1 MGRESMNKEM
11 ATQEIN
17 NNTTKTWDSRKET
30 SNNTTMPR
38 DSRKEITSNTIHWN
52 RRGE

>member
-17 NNTTKTWDSRKET
+17 YNTTKTRDSKKET
-30 SNNTTMPR
+30 NNTTTMPR
-38 DSRKEITSNTIHWN
+38 DSKKEITSNTIH
-52 RRGE
+52 